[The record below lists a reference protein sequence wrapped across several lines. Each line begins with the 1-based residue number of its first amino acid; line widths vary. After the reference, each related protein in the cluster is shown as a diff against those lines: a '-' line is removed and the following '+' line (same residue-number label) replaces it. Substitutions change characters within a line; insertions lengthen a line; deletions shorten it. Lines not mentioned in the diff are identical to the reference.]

1 MDSFHLDT
9 LLACITFLGSSRI
22 VKNPTKGNIV
32 RMNLGL
38 FALVFFVWLRPPIAT
53 PAVWA
58 AVIADVLFILVLTHT
73 RDLPAPPTAGQGNG

>member
-9 LLACITFLGSSRI
+9 LLAFITFWCGSRL
-22 VKNPTKGNIV
+22 VKNPTRGNIV

-38 FALVFFVWLRPPIAT
+38 VALVCFVWLRPPIAT

-73 RDLPAPPTAGQGNG
+73 RDRPAPPSEGQREK